1 MFVDTNVL
9 VAVRVASVLGRA
21 AAAASLE
28 KARAEGA
35 VRISRQVVREYLA
48 VVTRPQTWAAPLP
61 MAGALED
68 AAG

>member
-48 VVTRPQTWAAPLP
+48 VVTRPQTWTAPLP